1 VKPARK
7 ALGGVALKASG
18 ANAIIFTGVS
28 EQPVTVLIEGS
39 EVESV
44 DARDRC
50 IFAIAPTRIMS
61 LPEMASML
69 AAVTGWKTSDYEVMR
84 IGERRNH
91 LMHWSNLREGLTAA
105 DDTLPDRFFE
115 EPLAAG
121 KRQGDVLNRH
131 RFQRDDPHL
140 LRVNGLG

>member
-1 VKPARK
+1 M
-7 ALGGVALKASG
+7 
-18 ANAIIFTGVS
+18 
-28 EQPVTVLIEGS
+28 TVLIEGA

-61 LPEMASML
+61 LLEMASML

-91 LMHWSNLREGLTAA
+91 LMRWYNLREGMIAA
-105 DDTLPDRFFE
+105 DDALPDRFFE
-115 EPLAAG
+115 EPFASG

-131 RFQRDDPHL
+131 RFQEMIRTYY
-140 LRVNGLG
+140 